1 MRKTRRHRTK
11 GRKTTKGRQT
21 IKGRQRRGA
30 GLFSRFLRRV
40 TGQGLSRIAVAPN
53 NVRIEEQRQRQAQR
67 PQIQRPPTQRPP
79 TQRPPTRR
87 TTATG
92 RTRRTTNIRVLPSIG
107 ETERHDYEDD
117 LVNRYNLRIEPTA
130 IEDEEPLE
138 EAEAVIESVPLA
150 TYNAESDTYDI
161 PVASM
166 KGIIARPSE
175 ITRLEVYEPSLQ
187 PERASTKVGGTK
199 RRGRKRSGK
208 RSGKK

>member
-1 MRKTRRHRTK
+1 MRKTRRQ
-11 GRKTTKGRQT
+11 TT
-21 IKGRQRRGA
+21 KGRQRRGA

-40 TGQGLSRIAVAPN
+40 TGQGQSRIAVAPN

-67 PQIQRPPTQRPP
+67 PQIQRPPTQRPPTQRPP

-107 ETERHDYEDD
+107 ETERQEFDDD
-117 LVNRYNLRIEPTA
+117 LVNRYNIRIEPTA

-175 ITRLEVYEPSLQ
+175 ITKLEVYEPSLK
-187 PERASTKVGGTK
+187 PERDSTKVGGKKRSTK

>member
-1 MRKTRRHRTK
+1 
-11 GRKTTKGRQT
+11 
-21 IKGRQRRGA
+21 
-30 GLFSRFLRRV
+30 
-40 TGQGLSRIAVAPN
+40 
-53 NVRIEEQRQRQAQR
+53 VRIEEQRQRQAQR
-67 PQIQRPPTQRPP
+67 PQIQRPQI
-79 TQRPPTRR
+79 QRPPTRR
-87 TTATG
+87 TTATGRTG

-107 ETERHDYEDD
+107 ETERQDFEDD

-138 EAEAVIESVPLA
+138 EAEAVIESIPLA

-166 KGIIARPSE
+166 KGIVARPSE
-175 ITRLEVYEPSLQ
+175 ITKLEVYEPSLQ

>member
-1 MRKTRRHRTK
+1 MRKTRRQ
-11 GRKTTKGRQT
+11 TTTRR
-21 IKGRQRRGA
+21 RQRRGA

-40 TGQGLSRIAVAPN
+40 TGQGQTRIAVAPN

-67 PQIQRPPTQRPP
+67 PQIQRPQ
-79 TQRPPTRR
+79 TRR
-87 TTATG
+87 TTATGTG

-175 ITRLEVYEPSLQ
+175 ITKLEVYEPSLQ

-199 RRGRKRSGK
+199 RSCK

>member
-1 MRKTRRHRTK
+1 MRKTRRQ
-11 GRKTTKGRQT
+11 TTKGRQR
-21 IKGRQRRGA
+21 KGA

-40 TGQGLSRIAVAPN
+40 TGQGQSRIAVAPN
-53 NVRIEEQRQRQAQR
+53 NVRIEEQRHRQAQR
-67 PQIQRPPTQRPP
+67 PQIQRPQI
-79 TQRPPTRR
+79 QRPPTRR
-87 TTATG
+87 TTATATGTGRTG

-138 EAEAVIESVPLA
+138 EAEAVIESIPLA

-175 ITRLEVYEPSLQ
+175 ITKLEVYEPSLK
-187 PERASTKVGGTK
+187 PERASTKVGGKKRSTK
-199 RRGRKRSGK
+199 RRGRKRSTNK
-208 RSGKK
+208 R

>member
-1 MRKTRRHRTK
+1 MRKTRRQTTK
-11 GRKTTKGRQT
+11 GRK
-21 IKGRQRRGA
+21 RRGA

-40 TGQGLSRIAVAPN
+40 TGQGQSRIAVAPN

-67 PQIQRPPTQRPP
+67 PQIQRPQIQRPP
-79 TQRPPTRR
+79 TLRPQAQRPPTRM
-87 TTATG
+87 TTATATG

-107 ETERHDYEDD
+107 ETERLDYDDD
-117 LVNRYNLRIEPTA
+117 LVNRYNLRIEPTS

-138 EAEAVIESVPLA
+138 EAEAVIESIPLA

-175 ITRLEVYEPSLQ
+175 ITKLEVYEPSLQ

-199 RRGRKRSGK
+199 RSTKRRRKRSTNK

>member
-1 MRKTRRHRTK
+1 MRKTRRQ
-11 GRKTTKGRQT
+11 TTKGRQR
-21 IKGRQRRGA
+21 KGA

-40 TGQGLSRIAVAPN
+40 TGQGQSRIAVAPN

-67 PQIQRPPTQRPP
+67 PQIQRPQI
-79 TQRPPTRR
+79 QRPPTRR
-87 TTATG
+87 TTATATGTGRTG

-166 KGIIARPSE
+166 KGIIARPRE
-175 ITRLEVYEPSLQ
+175 ITKLEVYEPSLQ

-199 RRGRKRSGK
+199 RSCK

>member
-1 MRKTRRHRTK
+1 MRKTRRHTKGRQRTK
-11 GRKTTKGRQT
+11 GRK
-21 IKGRQRRGA
+21 RRGA

-40 TGQGLSRIAVAPN
+40 TGQGQTRIAVAPN

-67 PQIQRPPTQRPP
+67 PQIQRPQI
-79 TQRPPTRR
+79 QRPPTRR
-87 TTATG
+87 TTATATGTGRTG

-138 EAEAVIESVPLA
+138 EAEAVIESIPLA

-175 ITRLEVYEPSLQ
+175 ITKLEVYEPSLQ

-199 RRGRKRSGK
+199 RSCK

>member
-1 MRKTRRHRTK
+1 MRKTRRQTTK
-11 GRKTTKGRQT
+11 GRK
-21 IKGRQRRGA
+21 RRGA

-40 TGQGLSRIAVAPN
+40 TGQGQTRIAVAPN

-67 PQIQRPPTQRPP
+67 PQAQRPQA
-79 TQRPPTRR
+79 QRPPTRR
-87 TTATG
+87 TTATATGTTG

-138 EAEAVIESVPLA
+138 EAEAVIESIPLA

-175 ITRLEVYEPSLQ
+175 ITKLEVYEPSLQ

-199 RRGRKRSGK
+199 RSTKRRRKRSTNK

>member
-1 MRKTRRHRTK
+1 MRKTQRQR
-11 GRKTTKGRQT
+11 TKGRQT
-21 IKGRQRRGA
+21 TKGRQRRGA

-40 TGQGLSRIAVAPN
+40 TGQGQSRIAVAPN

-67 PQIQRPPTQRPP
+67 PQIQRPQI
-79 TQRPPTRR
+79 QRPPTRR
-87 TTATG
+87 TTATGTG

-166 KGIIARPSE
+166 KGIIARPRE
-175 ITRLEVYEPSLQ
+175 ITKLEVYEPSLQ

-199 RRGRKRSGK
+199 RRGTK
-208 RSGKK
+208 RSGKKRSGKK

>member
-1 MRKTRRHRTK
+1 MRKTRRQ
-11 GRKTTKGRQT
+11 TTTRR
-21 IKGRQRRGA
+21 RQRRGA

-40 TGQGLSRIAVAPN
+40 TGQGQTRIAVAPN

-67 PQIQRPPTQRPP
+67 PQIQRPQI
-79 TQRPPTRR
+79 QRPPTRR
-87 TTATG
+87 TTATATGTGRTG

-107 ETERHDYEDD
+107 ETERHDFYED
-117 LVNRYNLRIEPTA
+117 LVNRYNIRIEPTA

-166 KGIIARPSE
+166 KGIVARPSE
-175 ITRLEVYEPSLQ
+175 ITKLEVYEPSLK

-199 RRGRKRSGK
+199 RSGRKQ
-208 RSGKK
+208 SGKKRRSTNKR

>member
-1 MRKTRRHRTK
+1 MRKTRRQ
-11 GRKTTKGRQT
+11 TTTRR
-21 IKGRQRRGA
+21 RQRRGA

-40 TGQGLSRIAVAPN
+40 TGQGQSRIAVAPN

-67 PQIQRPPTQRPP
+67 PQIQRPP

-107 ETERHDYEDD
+107 ETERQEFDDD
-117 LVNRYNLRIEPTA
+117 LVNRYNIRIEPTA

-175 ITRLEVYEPSLQ
+175 ITKLEVYEPSLK
-187 PERASTKVGGTK
+187 PERASTKVGGKKRSTK
-199 RRGRKRSGK
+199 RRGRKRSTNK
-208 RSGKK
+208 R

>member
-1 MRKTRRHRTK
+1 MRKTRRQTTR
-11 GRKTTKGRQT
+11 RRQKTRRRQ
-21 IKGRQRRGA
+21 IRGA

-40 TGQGLSRIAVAPN
+40 TGQGQTRIAVAPN

-67 PQIQRPPTQRPP
+67 PQIQRPQI
-79 TQRPPTRR
+79 QRPPTRR
-87 TTATG
+87 TTATATGTGRTG

-175 ITRLEVYEPSLQ
+175 ITKLEVYEPSLQ
-187 PERASTKVGGTK
+187 PERASTKVGGLK
-199 RRGRKRSGK
+199 RRGK

>member
-1 MRKTRRHRTK
+1 MRKTQRQRTK
-11 GRKTTKGRQT
+11 GRQTTKGRQR
-21 IKGRQRRGA
+21 KGA

-40 TGQGLSRIAVAPN
+40 TGQGQTRIAVAPN

-67 PQIQRPPTQRPP
+67 PQIQRPQI
-79 TQRPPTRR
+79 QRPPTRR
-87 TTATG
+87 TTATGRTG

-117 LVNRYNLRIEPTA
+117 LVSRYNLRIEPTA

-138 EAEAVIESVPLA
+138 EAEAVIESIPLA

-175 ITRLEVYEPSLQ
+175 ITKLEVYEPSLQ